1 MKIEDIL
8 SEDLV
13 VADLAA
19 RSKNEVLVEL
29 AHTVA
34 SRHPELDEP
43 RLVGAL

>member
-34 SRHPELDEP
+34 SRHP
-43 RLVGAL
+43 